1 MRMLK
6 TTAAICVSIVL
17 KVTIVS
23 VQMNAKCLKTTRPVN
38 VQKVSRSRSIGQ
50 CALVSVNTKIVL
62 SVINGYEVRANMYVY
77 RKVRLMLRTAFIIVY
92 VNKKFLFNSFS
103 INRWN
108 QGGS

>member
-50 CALVSVNTKIVL
+50 CAWVSVKKDSTSSNQRLRSAGEPVRLPKGAIDVENRFL
-62 SVINGYEVRANMYVY
+62 SVRE
-77 RKVRLMLRTAFIIVY
+77 
-92 VNKKFLFNSFS
+92 
-103 INRWN
+103 
-108 QGGS
+108 